1 MQDYDEELVDRF
13 HPVIRGIAIGYILF
27 GVFLNIL
34 IYKCRS
40 LVHWL
45 YLYEIIFIAI
55 YLSVPSSKNTY
66 SVYNSLTTNLVL
78 FVMLYTDKR
87 SQIWLGTL
95 FIVINLFYTDRFI
108 LGKQDFSS
116 FTGSTTLL
124 MISFLNFAFSCLFAI
139 TMNYIEDLHR
149 TLKKYIEQSAKL
161 LDGMHEGMVIISKAT
176 GKTLFCNKPAK
187 MLLKGALA
195 CFQPQNQILESQE

>member
-1 MQDYDEELVDRF
+1 M
-13 HPVIRGIAIGYILF
+13 IRGIAIGYILF

-87 SQIWLGTL
+87 S
-95 FIVINLFYTDRFI
+95 
-108 LGKQDFSS
+108 
-116 FTGSTTLL
+116 
-124 MISFLNFAFSCLFAI
+124 
-139 TMNYIEDLHR
+139 
-149 TLKKYIEQSAKL
+149 
-161 LDGMHEGMVIISKAT
+161 
-176 GKTLFCNKPAK
+176 
-187 MLLKGALA
+187 
-195 CFQPQNQILESQE
+195 